1 MAREI
6 ANIRLA
12 MWGDRDWRGLNLHEQ
27 HLYMYLLSAPS
38 LTYAGVADWRPGRIA
53 ALTAG
58 LTADDVVVAARGL
71 QAKAFVYCDDDTE
84 EIFVRSFVKHDG
96 LLKHARIP
104 VAMANDFAA
113 IVSQPIQE
121 FFVHELKRERERSP
135 ELKCWVNERVAE
147 LLGNPSRDLKGEP
160 PPEPMGDAPVDRLV
174 DARVDAH
181 PEPHRDALHSMH
193 TATTTATATTT
204 SPAGEGVQGEIVQS
218 EPLSEETPSS
228 PPTGR
233 RKPAKPIPEDW
244 SPTTSH
250 EAKAKELGLDVH
262 AMADEFVN
270 WALGKDE
277 RKADWSKAFHGWLT
291 RQARW
296 QRERGSRPQFPP
308 KGQAKED
315 ANIAN
320 LSAWVQSKQQAQDAL
335 PFPGGDP
342 A

>member
-1 MAREI
+1 MTVAREI

-12 MWGDRDWRGLNLHEQ
+12 MWGDRDWRGLRMHEQ

-38 LTYAGVADWRPGRIA
+38 MTYAGVADWRPGRIA

-58 LTADDVVVAARGL
+58 LSADDVVDAARGL
-71 QAKAFVYCDDDTE
+71 QAKAFVYCDDETE

-135 ELKCWVNERVAE
+135 DLKCWTNERVAE
-147 LLGNPSRDLKGEP
+147 LLGKPSRDLKAEP
-160 PPEPMGDAPVDRLV
+160 PPEPPV
-174 DARVDAH
+174 DARADRHGDAH
-181 PEPHRDALHSMH
+181 SEPHRDPLHSMH

-204 SPAGEGVQGEIVQS
+204 SPGGEGVQGEVVQS
-218 EPLSEETPSS
+218 GPPSDTAPSS

-233 RKPAKPIPEDW
+233 RKPARPIPEDW

-250 EAKAKELGLDVH
+250 EEKAQRLGLDVH
-262 AMADEFVN
+262 QVADEFVN
-270 WALGKDE
+270 WAISKDE
-277 RKADWSKAFHGWLT
+277 RKADWSAAFHNWLT
-291 RQARW
+291 REAKYRQDRK
-296 QRERGSRPQFPP
+296 SRPQFAP

-315 ANIAN
+315 ANLAS
-320 LSAWVQSKQQAQDAL
+320 LAAWVESKNKRQNEL